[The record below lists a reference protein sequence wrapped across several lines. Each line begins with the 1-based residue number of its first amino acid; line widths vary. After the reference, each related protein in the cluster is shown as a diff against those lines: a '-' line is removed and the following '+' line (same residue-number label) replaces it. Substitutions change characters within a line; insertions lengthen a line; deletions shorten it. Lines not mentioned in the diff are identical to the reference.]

1 MSGDDR
7 LERLKNL
14 VARLE
19 QLPGSVARDRV
30 LGEVRARAVDL
41 DTGFT
46 PRAMLPVDPAGIA
59 GELEPDRRRTRF
71 VAPPATAK
79 VAPTAP
85 SAPPR
90 PVKSPPTLRAPA
102 THAIDL
108 LAADERLCLDEPPPL
123 HAEAPGEQAHRP
135 WQRGLRG

>member
-46 PRAMLPVDPAGIA
+46 PRAMLPVDPAGIPDH
-59 GELEPDRRRTRF
+59 LLPDRRSARSAAPRATVE
-71 VAPPATAK
+71 VALM
-79 VAPTAP
+79 AP

-90 PVKSPPTLRAPA
+90 PVRSPPPLRAPA
-102 THAIDL
+102 AHAIDL
-108 LAADERLCLDEPPPL
+108 LAADERLCLDEPL
-123 HAEAPGEQAHRP
+123 HAEAPGGQPYRP